1 MSDITITCSKCNKI
15 FKRQK
20 NFEKHQQIC
29 NGNQCEYCN
38 EKFLDKYYLQKHIQ
52 ICIDKCKH
60 DIKVLEKN
68 INSLQNDI
76 KTKNNNISNLENQI
90 LNCKEELKENNK
102 KYNNLYSRYD
112 ILFNDYESLKQKY
125 EESQLLN
132 NTLKDDLTNKDKE
145 ITELKV
151 IEKMNKE
158 YIEHLKDSKPTII
171 YNTNTTNNNSN
182 QFANNINNATLI
194 KSPEVII
201 ENIDT
206 KSLLQSNTFK
216 NEEDFADYWHKKGL
230 TKNIQVTDRSRFK
243 TKHIDKNSNVIEDT
257 NCSILADKIYTST
270 TESAKHF
277 TKDLL
282 DKFKDIH
289 QDEDYGK
296 RDKNRK
302 VQELYDSKDLALNI
316 ISKNK
321 KSLDKFGKLLVKYA
335 DYNIRKLIDQNKDKS
350 KFITKLI
357 NIINNKSC
365 GIFWNDFNHIGQ
377 QLQYYLKNDIV
388 NFQTEK
394 HILVKDDS
402 NVNVKIDGE
411 FLLTFLI
418 EMLREKNKETF
429 INDQLKIL
437 LGNKYD
443 NYTNI
448 YKMANFF
455 FEEQTTE
462 SLSKAKQDII
472 FGLTT

>member
-1 MSDITITCSKCNKI
+1 METNNEFICSKCN
-15 FKRQK
+15 R
-20 NFEKHQQIC
+20 NFIRRKKDFQTHVEECI
-29 NGNQCEYCN
+29 GNKCCYCN
-38 EKFLDKYYLQKHIQ
+38 KEFSSKQYLETHIINCRLKVEKDNKEITYKV
-52 ICIDKCKH
+52 
-60 DIKVLEKN
+60 KVLEK
-68 INSLQNDI
+68 SLNEKDKTIENLQLQL
-76 KTKNNNISNLENQI
+76 KTKNIKLLEI
-90 LNCKEELKENNK
+90 TNK
-102 KYNNLYSRYD
+102 
-112 ILFNDYESLKQKY
+112 YEDLIQKY
-125 EESQLLN
+125 EENQLLN
-132 NTLKDDLTNKDKE
+132 NTLKNDLTNAEKE
-145 ITELKV
+145 IIELKTREEV
-151 IEKMNKE
+151 NNKRIED
-158 YIEHLKDSKPTII
+158 LKQSKPTII
-171 YNTNTTNNNSN
+171 YNTNTTNNSN

-201 ENIDT
+201 ESIDT

-230 TKNIQVTDRSRFK
+230 TKSIQVTDRSRFK

-257 NCSILADKIYTST
+257 NCSILANKIYTST

-316 ISKNK
+316 MNKNK

-357 NIINNKSC
+357 NIINNKNC

-377 QLQYYLKNDIV
+377 QLQYNLKNDIV
-388 NFQTEK
+388 YFEPGK

-402 NVNVKIDGE
+402 NVNVKIDSE

-448 YKMANFF
+448 HKMANFF
-455 FEEQTTE
+455 FEEQTPE
-462 SLSKAKQDII
+462 SLTKAKQDII